1 MAPRTLKYDQG
12 DLDGLCGIY
21 AVVNAL
27 NHLLQNRSESALS
40 ESLFEAVLRA
50 IPRRMYPE
58 VLFEGLDVEDLQKIA
73 RAAVRHLDQ
82 EWNIQVEV
90 TRPFLRRRFKDQLS
104 FLDELETVVG
114 ERPCSTV
121 IGIDWNGVEGH
132 WTVLKEI
139 RSDEMR
145 LIDSAG
151 TKVLKRKG
159 TSVRRNGRPRY
170 CPEETTIFVLRG
182 VEGEPV

>member
-1 MAPRTLKYDQG
+1 MAPRTLKFNQG

-27 NHLLQNRSESALS
+27 NHLLQNKTERALS

-58 VLFEGLDVEDLQKIA
+58 VLFEGLNVDELQKIA
-73 RAAVRHLDQ
+73 RAAVKHLDQ
-82 EWNIQVEV
+82 EWNIQVDV
-90 TRPFLRRRFKDQLS
+90 TRPFLRRRFKDQPS
-104 FLDELETVVG
+104 FLDELDLLEG
-114 ERPCSTV
+114 EQVCSTI

-132 WTVLKEI
+132 WTVLKDI
-139 RSDEMR
+139 SSDEVR

-151 TKVLKRKG
+151 VKVLKRKG
-159 TSVRRNGRPRY
+159 TSVRWNGRPRY
-170 CPEETTIFVLRG
+170 CPEETTIFVLKG